1 MIGHF
6 DKLSDRKRWL
16 LSMPKH
22 RSGEKQ
28 RLLSLPKQQRIEATK
43 STMNMK
49 HLNITKLLSVI
60 CICAATTFAAS
71 AQTSTETILRQIEA
85 NNPQLKA
92 AAAEADAERIENR
105 SGALP
110 ENPEFEFNYLWGA
123 DGIGNRKD
131 FRVTQAFDVATLT
144 GMKSRQVASQNELAV
159 LKYKS
164 ERLNVLL
171 EAKQA
176 CIDLI
181 YYNALKAELDTHLA
195 QAQTLVTSFEKR
207 LKAGGANVLDLNK
220 AKVHLT
226 TVRGQISQVE
236 VKRQTLLAALKSLN
250 GGQDIILD
258 DCVYDLSDNLPAD
271 FESWYESASQKNP
284 VLQYV
289 RQEVSVGQKQLSI
302 DKTAWVPELTVGYM
316 SELTTADKFRGV
328 TVGVNIPL
336 WSNANKVKQ
345 SRAKIVAAESRKAA
359 AEQQFY
365 FDLLAQ
371 YNRAASLKANSELMR
386 TSLSETD
393 SRDYLLTALS
403 RGEISMIEYLVE
415 TDQYYEALEQTLSAE
430 RDYHQALAQLNAVE
444 L

>member
-1 MIGHF
+1 
-6 DKLSDRKRWL
+6 
-16 LSMPKH
+16 
-22 RSGEKQ
+22 
-28 RLLSLPKQQRIEATK
+28 
-43 STMNMK
+43 MNY
-49 HLNITKLLSVI
+49 LNINKLLLVI
-60 CICAATTFAAS
+60 CICAVTSFAAT

-92 AAAEADAERIENR
+92 AAAEADAEKIENR
-105 SGALP
+105 SRALL

-123 DGIGNRKD
+123 DGIGNRRD

-144 GMKSRQVASQNELAV
+144 GMKSRQVAGQNEMSA

-181 YYNALKAELDTHLA
+181 YYNALKAELSTHLE

-236 VKRQTLLAALKSLN
+236 VERQTLMATLKSLN
-250 GGQDIILD
+250 GGQDVALE
-258 DCVYDLSDNLPAD
+258 DCDYGLAENLPAD
-271 FESWYESASQKNP
+271 FDSWYESASQKNP
-284 VLQYV
+284 VLEYV
-289 RQEVSVGQKQLSI
+289 RQEVTLGQKQLSI

-345 SRAKIVAAESRKAA
+345 SRAKIAAAESRKVA

-386 TSLSETD
+386 ASLSETD
-393 SRDYLLTALS
+393 SRDYLLTAQS
-403 RGEISMIEYLVE
+403 KGEISMIEYLVE
-415 TDQYYEALEQTLSAE
+415 TDQYYEALEQTLTAE

>member
-1 MIGHF
+1 
-6 DKLSDRKRWL
+6 
-16 LSMPKH
+16 
-22 RSGEKQ
+22 
-28 RLLSLPKQQRIEATK
+28 
-43 STMNMK
+43 MK
-49 HLNITKLLSVI
+49 YLNTNKLLLALY
-60 CICAATTFAAS
+60 ICAATAFAAS

-92 AAAEADAERIENR
+92 AAAEADAEKIENR
-105 SGALP
+105 SRALL

-123 DGIGNRKD
+123 DGIGNRRD

-144 GMKSRQVASQNELAV
+144 GMKSRQVAGQNEMSALR
-159 LKYKS
+159 YKS

-171 EAKQA
+171 EAKHA

-181 YYNALKAELDTHLA
+181 YYNALKAELSTHLE

-236 VKRQTLLAALKSLN
+236 VERQTLMATLKSLN
-250 GGQDIILD
+250 GGQDVALE
-258 DCVYDLSDNLPAD
+258 DCDYGLAENLPAD
-271 FESWYESASQKNP
+271 FDSWYESASQKNP
-284 VLQYV
+284 VLEYV
-289 RQEVSVGQKQLSI
+289 RQEVTLGQKQLSI

-345 SRAKIVAAESRKAA
+345 SRAKIAAAESRKVA

-365 FDLLAQ
+365 FDLLVQ

-386 TSLSETD
+386 ASLSETD
-393 SRDYLLTALS
+393 SRDYLLTAQS
-403 RGEISMIEYLVE
+403 KGEISMIEYLVE
-415 TDQYYEALEQTLSAE
+415 TDQYYEALEQTLTAE

>member
-1 MIGHF
+1 
-6 DKLSDRKRWL
+6 
-16 LSMPKH
+16 
-22 RSGEKQ
+22 
-28 RLLSLPKQQRIEATK
+28 
-43 STMNMK
+43 MK
-49 HLNITKLLSVI
+49 YQNINKLLLAI
-60 CICAATTFAAS
+60 CICAGAAISAS
-71 AQTSTETILRQIEA
+71 AQTSTEAVLLQIEE

-92 AAAEADAERIENR
+92 AAADVEAVKLENR
-105 SGALP
+105 SGAIL
-110 ENPEFEFNYLWGA
+110 ETPEFEFNYLWGA
-123 DGIGNRKD
+123 DGIGNRRD
-131 FRVTQAFDVATLT
+131 FRVTQAFDIATLT
-144 GMKSRQVASQNELAV
+144 GMKSRQVAGQNELAA
-159 LKYKS
+159 LQYKA

-181 YYNALKAELDTHLA
+181 YYNALKAELDTHLS
-195 QAQTLVTSFEKR
+195 QAQTLVSSFEKR

-226 TVRGQISQVE
+226 AVRGQISQVDVE
-236 VKRQTLLAALKSLN
+236 RQTLMSKLKSLN
-250 GGQDIILD
+250 GGKDIVLED
-258 DCVYDLSDNLPAD
+258 SSYGLEDALPTD
-271 FESWYESASQKNP
+271 FDSWYESASLKNP

-289 RQEVSVGQKQLSI
+289 RQEVSVGKKQLSI

-316 SELTTADKFRGV
+316 SELTTADKFRGI

-345 SRAKIVAAESRKAA
+345 SKARIAAAESRKAA

-365 FDLLAQ
+365 FDLLAH

-386 TSLSETD
+386 SSLSETD
-393 SRDYLLTALS
+393 SRDYLLTAQS

-415 TDQYYEALEQTLSAE
+415 TDQYYEALAQTLAAE

>member
-1 MIGHF
+1 
-6 DKLSDRKRWL
+6 
-16 LSMPKH
+16 
-22 RSGEKQ
+22 
-28 RLLSLPKQQRIEATK
+28 
-43 STMNMK
+43 MNY
-49 HLNITKLLSVI
+49 LNINKLLLVI
-60 CICAATTFAAS
+60 CICAVTSFAAT

-92 AAAEADAERIENR
+92 AAAEADAEKIENR
-105 SGALP
+105 SRALL

-123 DGIGNRKD
+123 DGIGNRRD

-144 GMKSRQVASQNELAV
+144 GMKSRQVAGQNEMSA

-181 YYNALKAELDTHLA
+181 YYNALKAELSTHLE

-236 VKRQTLLAALKSLN
+236 VERQTLIATLKSLN
-250 GGQDIILD
+250 GGQDVTLE
-258 DCVYDLSDNLPAD
+258 DCDYGLAENLPAD
-271 FESWYESASQKNP
+271 FDSWYESASQKNP
-284 VLQYV
+284 VLEYV

-345 SRAKIVAAESRKAA
+345 SKARIAAAESRKAA

-371 YNRAASLKANSELMR
+371 YNRAACLKANSELMR
-386 TSLSETD
+386 ASLSETD
-393 SRDYLLTALS
+393 SRDYLLAAQS

-430 RDYHQALAQLNAVE
+430 RDYHQALAQLNAME

>member
-1 MIGHF
+1 
-6 DKLSDRKRWL
+6 
-16 LSMPKH
+16 
-22 RSGEKQ
+22 
-28 RLLSLPKQQRIEATK
+28 
-43 STMNMK
+43 MNMNY
-49 HLNITKLLSVI
+49 LNINKLLLVI
-60 CICAATTFAAS
+60 CICAVTSFAAT

-92 AAAEADAERIENR
+92 AAAEADAEKIENR
-105 SGALP
+105 SRALL

-123 DGIGNRKD
+123 DGIGNRRD

-144 GMKSRQVASQNELAV
+144 GMKSRQVAGQNEMSA

-181 YYNALKAELDTHLA
+181 YYNALKAELSTHLE

-236 VKRQTLLAALKSLN
+236 VERQTLMATLKSLN
-250 GGQDIILD
+250 GGQDVALE
-258 DCVYDLSDNLPAD
+258 DCDYGLAENLPAD
-271 FESWYESASQKNP
+271 FDSWYESASQKNP
-284 VLQYV
+284 VLEYV
-289 RQEVSVGQKQLSI
+289 RQEVTLGQKQLSI

-345 SRAKIVAAESRKAA
+345 SRAKIAAAESRKVA

-386 TSLSETD
+386 ASLSETD
-393 SRDYLLTALS
+393 SRDYLLTAQS
-403 RGEISMIEYLVE
+403 KGEISMIEYLVE
-415 TDQYYEALEQTLSAE
+415 TDQYYEALEQTLTAE

>member
-1 MIGHF
+1 
-6 DKLSDRKRWL
+6 
-16 LSMPKH
+16 
-22 RSGEKQ
+22 
-28 RLLSLPKQQRIEATK
+28 
-43 STMNMK
+43 MNY
-49 HLNITKLLSVI
+49 LNINKLLSVI
-60 CICAATTFAAS
+60 CICAATSFAATS
-71 AQTSTETILRQIEA
+71 QTSTESILRQIEE

-92 AAAEADAERIENR
+92 AAAEADAEKIENR
-105 SGALP
+105 SGALL

-123 DGIGNRKD
+123 DGIGNRRD

-144 GMKSRQVASQNELAV
+144 GMKSRQVAGQNEMST

-171 EAKQA
+171 ESKQA

-181 YYNALKAELDTHLA
+181 YYNALKAELSTHLE
-195 QAQTLVTSFEKR
+195 QAQTLVSSFEKR

-226 TVRGQISQVE
+226 AVRGQISQVE
-236 VKRQTLLAALKSLN
+236 VERQTLLATLKSLN

-271 FESWYESASQKNP
+271 FESWYESASKKNP

-289 RQEVSVGQKQLSI
+289 RQEVTLGRKQLSI

-345 SRAKIVAAESRKAA
+345 SRAKIAAAESRKTA

-386 TSLSETD
+386 SSLSETD
-393 SRDYLLTALS
+393 SRDYLLTAQS

>member
-1 MIGHF
+1 
-6 DKLSDRKRWL
+6 
-16 LSMPKH
+16 
-22 RSGEKQ
+22 
-28 RLLSLPKQQRIEATK
+28 
-43 STMNMK
+43 MK
-49 HLNITKLLSVI
+49 YLNITKLSSAICLCAVATFSV
-60 CICAATTFAAS
+60 S
-71 AQTSTETILRQIEA
+71 AQTATETILRQIEE

-92 AAAEADAERIENR
+92 AAAEADAEKIENR
-105 SGALP
+105 SGALL

-123 DGIGNRKD
+123 DGIGNRRD

-144 GMKSRQVASQNELAV
+144 GMKSRQVAGQNEMSA

-181 YYNALKAELDTHLA
+181 YYNALKAELSTHLE

-226 TVRGQISQVE
+226 AVRGQISQVE
-236 VKRQTLLAALKSLN
+236 VERQTLLAVLKSLN

-289 RQEVSVGQKQLSI
+289 RQEVTLGQKQLSI
-302 DKTAWVPELTVGYM
+302 DKTAWIPELTVGYM

-345 SRAKIVAAESRKAA
+345 SRAKIAAAESRKVA

-365 FDLLAQ
+365 FDLSAQ

-386 TSLSETD
+386 ASLSETD
-393 SRDYLLTALS
+393 SRDYLLTAQS

-430 RDYHQALAQLNAVE
+430 RDYHQALARLNAVE

>member
-1 MIGHF
+1 
-6 DKLSDRKRWL
+6 
-16 LSMPKH
+16 
-22 RSGEKQ
+22 
-28 RLLSLPKQQRIEATK
+28 
-43 STMNMK
+43 MK
-49 HLNITKLLSVI
+49 YLNITKLLLST
-60 CICAATTFAAS
+60 CICAGAAISAS
-71 AQTSTETILRQIEA
+71 AQTSTEAALRQIEA

-92 AAAEADAERIENR
+92 AAADMDAEKLANR

-123 DGIGNRKD
+123 DGIGNRRD

-144 GMKSRQVASQNELAV
+144 GMKSRQVAGQDELAA
-159 LKYKS
+159 LNYRS

-181 YYNALKAELDTHLA
+181 YCNALKAELETHLE
-195 QAQTLVTSFEKR
+195 QAQSLVTAFEKR

-226 TVRGQISQVE
+226 AVQGQVSQVE
-236 VKRQTLLAALKSLN
+236 VERQTLLATLKSLN

-258 DCVYDLSDNLPAD
+258 DRTYDLSENLPGD
-271 FESWYESASQKNP
+271 FDSWYEEASLKNP

-289 RQEVSVGQKQLSI
+289 RQEVSIGRKQLAI

-328 TVGVNIPL
+328 TVGVSIPL
-336 WSNANKVKQ
+336 WSNSNKVKQ
-345 SRAKIVAAESRKAA
+345 SKARIAAAESRQAA

-365 FDLLAQ
+365 YDLLAQ

-386 TSLSETD
+386 ASLSETD
-393 SRDYLLTALS
+393 SRDYLLTAQS
-403 RGEISMIEYLVE
+403 KGEISMIEYLVE
-415 TDQYYEALEQTLSAE
+415 TDQYYEALGQTLAAE
-430 RDYHQALAQLNAVE
+430 RDYHQALARLNAVE

>member
-1 MIGHF
+1 MIN
-6 DKLSDRKRWL
+6 
-16 LSMPKH
+16 
-22 RSGEKQ
+22 
-28 RLLSLPKQQRIEATK
+28 
-43 STMNMK
+43 MNY
-49 HLNITKLLSVI
+49 LNINKLLSVI
-60 CICAATTFAAS
+60 CICAATSFAATS
-71 AQTSTETILRQIEA
+71 QTSTESILRQIEE

-92 AAAEADAERIENR
+92 AAAEADAEKIENR
-105 SGALP
+105 SGALL

-123 DGIGNRKD
+123 DGIGNRRD

-144 GMKSRQVASQNELAV
+144 GMKSRQVAGQNEMST

-171 EAKQA
+171 ESKQA

-181 YYNALKAELDTHLA
+181 YYNALKAELSTHLE
-195 QAQTLVTSFEKR
+195 QAQTLVSSFEKR

-226 TVRGQISQVE
+226 AVRGQISQVE
-236 VKRQTLLAALKSLN
+236 VERQTLLAVLKSLN

-289 RQEVSVGQKQLSI
+289 RQEVTLGQKQLSI
-302 DKTAWVPELTVGYM
+302 DKTAWIPELTVGYM

-345 SRAKIVAAESRKAA
+345 SRAKIAAAESRKVA

-365 FDLLAQ
+365 FDLSAQ

-386 TSLSETD
+386 ASLSETD
-393 SRDYLLTALS
+393 SRDYLLTAQS

>member
-1 MIGHF
+1 
-6 DKLSDRKRWL
+6 
-16 LSMPKH
+16 
-22 RSGEKQ
+22 
-28 RLLSLPKQQRIEATK
+28 
-43 STMNMK
+43 MK
-49 HLNITKLLSVI
+49 YLNITKLLLVI
-60 CICAATTFAAS
+60 YICVATSFAAK
-71 AQTSTETILRQIEA
+71 AQTSTETILRQIEE

-92 AAAEADAERIENR
+92 AVAEADAEKLANR
-105 SGALP
+105 TGALL

-123 DGIGNRKD
+123 DGIGNRRD

-144 GMKSRQVASQNELAV
+144 GMKSRQVSGQNELAA

-164 ERLNVLL
+164 ERLSVLL

-181 YYNALKAELDTHLA
+181 YHNALKAELETHLE

-207 LKAGGANVLDLNK
+207 LKAGEANVLDLNK

-226 TVRGQISQVE
+226 AVRGQVSQVE
-236 VKRQTLLAALKSLN
+236 VECQTLLAKLKSLN
-250 GGQDIILD
+250 GGLDIILD
-258 DCVYDLSDNLPAD
+258 DCVYDLSENLPAD
-271 FESWYESASQKNP
+271 FDSWYESASQKNP

-289 RQEVSVGQKQLSI
+289 RQEVAVGQKQLSI

-336 WSNANKVKQ
+336 WSNANKIKQ
-345 SRAKIVAAESRKAA
+345 SRAKVAAAESHKAA

-371 YNRAASLKANSELMR
+371 YNRAASLKENSELMR
-386 TSLSETD
+386 ASLSETD
-393 SRDYLLTALS
+393 SRDYLLTAQS
-403 RGEISMIEYLVE
+403 KGEISMIEYLVE
-415 TDQYYEALEQTLSAE
+415 TDQYYEALEQTLAAE
-430 RDYHQALAQLNAVE
+430 RDYHQALALLNAVE

>member
-1 MIGHF
+1 MKYQNIN
-6 DKLSDRKRWL
+6 KLL
-16 LSMPKH
+16 LS
-22 RSGEKQ
+22 
-28 RLLSLPKQQRIEATK
+28 
-43 STMNMK
+43 
-49 HLNITKLLSVI
+49 I
-60 CICAATTFAAS
+60 CICVGAAISAS
-71 AQTSTETILRQIEA
+71 AQTSTEAVLRQIEE

-92 AAAEADAERIENR
+92 AAADVEAEKLENR
-105 SGALP
+105 SGAIL

-123 DGIGNRKD
+123 DGIGNRRD

-144 GMKSRQVASQNELAV
+144 GMKSRQAAGQNELAA
-159 LKYKS
+159 LQYKA

-181 YYNALKAELDTHLA
+181 YYNALKAELDTHLS
-195 QAQTLVTSFEKR
+195 QAQTLVSSFEKR

-236 VKRQTLLAALKSLN
+236 VERQALLSKLRSLN
-250 GGQDIILD
+250 GGKDIVLED
-258 DCVYDLSDNLPAD
+258 SSYGLEDALSTNFD
-271 FESWYESASQKNP
+271 SWYESASQKNP
-284 VLQYV
+284 ILQYV
-289 RQEVSVGQKQLSI
+289 RQEVTVGKKQLSI

-316 SELTTADKFRGV
+316 SELTTADKFRGI

-345 SRAKIVAAESRKAA
+345 SKARIAAAESRKAA

-386 TSLSETD
+386 SSLSETD
-393 SRDYLLTALS
+393 SRDYLLTAQS

-415 TDQYYEALEQTLSAE
+415 TDQYYEALEQTLAAE
-430 RDYHQALAQLNAVE
+430 RDYHQALARLNAVD

>member
-1 MIGHF
+1 MKYQNIN
-6 DKLSDRKRWL
+6 
-16 LSMPKH
+16 
-22 RSGEKQ
+22 
-28 RLLSLPKQQRIEATK
+28 RLLLTIF
-43 STMNMK
+43 
-49 HLNITKLLSVI
+49 
-60 CICAATTFAAS
+60 ICAGAAISVS
-71 AQTSTETILRQIEA
+71 AQISTKVVLRQIEE
-85 NNPQLKA
+85 NNQQLKA
-92 AAAEADAERIENR
+92 AAADVEAEKLANR
-105 SGALP
+105 SEALL

-123 DGIGNRKD
+123 DGIGNRRD

-144 GMKSRQVASQNELAV
+144 GMKSRQVASQNELAA

-164 ERLNVLL
+164 ERLSVLL
-171 EAKQA
+171 EAKQV

-181 YYNALKAELDTHLA
+181 YYNALKAELSTHLE

-226 TVRGQISQVE
+226 AVRGQISQVE
-236 VKRQTLLAALKSLN
+236 VERQTLLAVLKSLN
-250 GGQDIILD
+250 GGLDIILD

-289 RQEVSVGQKQLSI
+289 RQEVSVGHKQLSI

-345 SRAKIVAAESRKAA
+345 SKARIAAAESRKTA

-386 TSLSETD
+386 SSLSETD
-393 SRDYLLTALS
+393 SRDYLLTAQS

-430 RDYHQALAQLNAVE
+430 RDYHQALAKLNAVE

>member
-1 MIGHF
+1 MKYQDIN
-6 DKLSDRKRWL
+6 KLL
-16 LSMPKH
+16 LS
-22 RSGEKQ
+22 
-28 RLLSLPKQQRIEATK
+28 
-43 STMNMK
+43 
-49 HLNITKLLSVI
+49 I
-60 CICAATTFAAS
+60 CICAGAAFSAS
-71 AQTSTETILRQIEA
+71 AQTSTEAVLRQIEE

-92 AAAEADAERIENR
+92 AAADVEAEKLENR
-105 SGALP
+105 SAAIL

-123 DGIGNRKD
+123 DGIGNRRD
-131 FRVTQAFDVATLT
+131 FRVTQAFDIATLT
-144 GMKSRQVASQNELAV
+144 GMKSRQVAGQNELAA
-159 LKYKS
+159 LQYKA

-181 YYNALKAELDTHLA
+181 YYNALKSELDTHLN
-195 QAQTLVTSFEKR
+195 QAQTLVYSFEKR

-226 TVRGQISQVE
+226 AVRGQISQVE
-236 VKRQTLLAALKSLN
+236 VERQALMSKLKSLN
-250 GGQDIILD
+250 GGKDIVLED
-258 DCVYDLSDNLPAD
+258 SSYGLEDALPTD
-271 FESWYESASQKNP
+271 FDSWYESTSLKNP

-289 RQEVSVGQKQLSI
+289 RQEVSIGKKQLSI

-316 SELTTADKFRGV
+316 SELTTADKFRGI

-345 SRAKIVAAESRKAA
+345 SKARIVAAESRKAA

-386 TSLSETD
+386 SSLSETD
-393 SRDYLLTALS
+393 SRDYLLTAQS

-415 TDQYYEALEQTLSAE
+415 TDQYYEALEQTLAAE

>member
-1 MIGHF
+1 MKFHRIN
-6 DKLSDRKRWL
+6 KLFL
-16 LSMPKH
+16 
-22 RSGEKQ
+22 
-28 RLLSLPKQQRIEATK
+28 A
-43 STMNMK
+43 
-49 HLNITKLLSVI
+49 V
-60 CICAATTFAAS
+60 CICAVSVHQAS
-71 AQTSTETILRQIEA
+71 AQTSTEAILRQIEE

-92 AAAEADAERIENR
+92 SAAEVDAEKLDNR
-105 SGALP
+105 SDALL

-123 DGIGNRKD
+123 DGIGNRRD

-144 GMKSRQVASQNELAV
+144 GMKSRQVAGQNELAV

-176 CIDLI
+176 CINLI
-181 YYNALKAELDTHLA
+181 YYNALKAELDTHLK

-236 VKRQTLLAALKSLN
+236 VECQALLAELKNLN
-250 GGQDIILD
+250 GGIDIVFD
-258 DCVYDLSDNLPAD
+258 DSVYGLSDDLPAD
-271 FESWYESASQKNP
+271 FDTWYESASQKNP

-289 RQEVSVGQKQLSI
+289 RQEVNVSKKQLSI
-302 DKTAWVPELTVGYM
+302 DKTAWVPELTIGYM

-336 WSNANKVKQ
+336 WSNSNKVKQ
-345 SRAKIVAAESRKAA
+345 SRAKIAAAESRKVA

-365 FDLLAQ
+365 FDLLSQ

-386 TSLSETD
+386 SSLSETD
-393 SRDYLLTALS
+393 SREYLLAAQS
-403 RGEISMIEYLVE
+403 KGEISMIEYLVE

-430 RDYHQALAQLNAVE
+430 RDYHLALAQLNAVE

>member
-1 MIGHF
+1 
-6 DKLSDRKRWL
+6 
-16 LSMPKH
+16 
-22 RSGEKQ
+22 
-28 RLLSLPKQQRIEATK
+28 
-43 STMNMK
+43 MK
-49 HLNITKLLSVI
+49 CQNINKLLLAI
-60 CICAATTFAAS
+60 CICAGSSYGTS
-71 AQTSTETILRQIEA
+71 GQTSTEAILRQIEA

-92 AAAEADAERIENR
+92 AAADMDAEKLANR
-105 SGALP
+105 AGALP

-123 DGIGNRKD
+123 DGIGNRRD

-144 GMKSRQVASQNELAV
+144 GMKSRQVAGQNELTA

-171 EAKQA
+171 EARRT

-181 YYNALKAELDTHLA
+181 YCNALKAELDTHLE
-195 QAQTLVTSFEKR
+195 QAQTLVTAFEKR

-226 TVRGQISQVE
+226 AVRGQISQVE
-236 VKRQTLLAALKSLN
+236 VEREALLATLKSLN
-250 GGQDIILD
+250 GGQGIVLD
-258 DCVYDLSDNLPAD
+258 DCRYDLSESLPSD
-271 FESWYESASQKNP
+271 FDSWYESASQKNP

-289 RQEVSVGQKQLSI
+289 RQVVSVGRKQLSI
-302 DKTAWVPELTVGYM
+302 DRTAWVPELTVGYM

-336 WSNANKVKQ
+336 WSNSNKIKQ
-345 SRAKIVAAESRKAA
+345 SKARIAAAESRQTA

-386 TSLSETD
+386 ASLSETD
-393 SRDYLLTALS
+393 SRDHLLAAQS

-415 TDQYYEALEQTLSAE
+415 TDQYYEALGQTLAAE
-430 RDYHQALAQLNAVE
+430 RDYHQALARLRAVE

>member
-1 MIGHF
+1 MNIN
-6 DKLSDRKRWL
+6 KLL
-16 LSMPKH
+16 LSF
-22 RSGEKQ
+22 
-28 RLLSLPKQQRIEATK
+28 
-43 STMNMK
+43 
-49 HLNITKLLSVI
+49 
-60 CICAATTFAAS
+60 CICAACTVSTT
-71 AQTSTETILRQIEA
+71 AQTSTEAVLRQIEA

-92 AAAEADAERIENR
+92 AAADMDAEKLANR

-123 DGIGNRKD
+123 DGIGNRRD

-144 GMKSRQVASQNELAV
+144 GMKSRHVAGRNELTA

-171 EAKQA
+171 EARQT

-181 YYNALKAELDTHLA
+181 YYNALKAELDTHLE
-195 QAQTLVTSFEKR
+195 QAQTLVTAFEKR

-226 TVRGQISQVE
+226 AVRGQISQVE
-236 VKRQTLLAALKSLN
+236 VEREALLATLKSLN
-250 GGQDIILD
+250 GGQGVVLE
-258 DCVYDLSDNLPAD
+258 DCRYDLSESLPSD
-271 FESWYESASQKNP
+271 FDSWYESTSQKNP

-302 DKTAWVPELTVGYM
+302 DRTAWVPELTVGYM

-336 WSNANKVKQ
+336 WSNSNKIKQ
-345 SRAKIVAAESRKAA
+345 SKARIAAAESRQAA

-365 FDLLAQ
+365 LDLLAQ

-386 TSLSETD
+386 ASLTETD
-393 SRDYLLTALS
+393 SRDYLLSAQS

-415 TDQYYEALEQTLSAE
+415 TDQYYEALGQTLAAE
-430 RDYHQALAQLNAVE
+430 RDYHQALARLKAVE

>member
-16 LSMPKH
+16 LSLSKH
-22 RSGEKQ
+22 R
-28 RLLSLPKQQRIEATK
+28 RIEATK
-43 STMNMK
+43 NIMNMK
-49 HLNITKLLSVI
+49 YLNITKLSSAICLCAVATFSV
-60 CICAATTFAAS
+60 S
-71 AQTSTETILRQIEA
+71 AQTSTETILRQIEE

-92 AAAEADAERIENR
+92 AAAEADAEKIENR
-105 SGALP
+105 SGVLL

-123 DGIGNRKD
+123 DGIGNRRD

-144 GMKSRQVASQNELAV
+144 GMKSRQVAGQNEMSA

-181 YYNALKAELDTHLA
+181 YYNALKAELSTHLE

-236 VKRQTLLAALKSLN
+236 VERQTLMATLKSLN
-250 GGQDIILD
+250 GGQDVALE
-258 DCVYDLSDNLPAD
+258 DCDYGLAENLPAD
-271 FESWYESASQKNP
+271 FDSWYESASQKNP
-284 VLQYV
+284 VLEYV
-289 RQEVSVGQKQLSI
+289 RQEVTLGQKQLSI

-345 SRAKIVAAESRKAA
+345 SRAKIAAAESRKVA

-386 TSLSETD
+386 ASLSETD
-393 SRDYLLTALS
+393 SRDYLLTAQS
-403 RGEISMIEYLVE
+403 KGEISMIEYLVE
-415 TDQYYEALEQTLSAE
+415 TDQYYEALEQTLTAE

>member
-1 MIGHF
+1 
-6 DKLSDRKRWL
+6 
-16 LSMPKH
+16 
-22 RSGEKQ
+22 
-28 RLLSLPKQQRIEATK
+28 
-43 STMNMK
+43 MNMNY
-49 HLNITKLLSVI
+49 LNINKLLLVI
-60 CICAATTFAAS
+60 CICAVTSFAAT

-92 AAAEADAERIENR
+92 AAAEADAEKIENR
-105 SGALP
+105 SRALL

-123 DGIGNRKD
+123 DGIGNRRD

-144 GMKSRQVASQNELAV
+144 GMKSRQVAGQNEMSA

-181 YYNALKAELDTHLA
+181 YYNALKAELSTHLE
-195 QAQTLVTSFEKR
+195 QAQTLVSSFEKR

-226 TVRGQISQVE
+226 AVRGEISQVE
-236 VKRQTLLAALKSLN
+236 VERQTLLATLKSLN

-271 FESWYESASQKNP
+271 FESWYESASKKNP

-289 RQEVSVGQKQLSI
+289 RQEVTLGQKQLSI

-345 SRAKIVAAESRKAA
+345 SRAKIAAAESRKAA

-386 TSLSETD
+386 ASLSETD
-393 SRDYLLTALS
+393 SRDYLLTAQS
-403 RGEISMIEYLVE
+403 KGEISMIEYLVE

-430 RDYHQALAQLNAVE
+430 RDYHQALAKLNAVE

>member
-1 MIGHF
+1 MGTE
-6 DKLSDRKRWL
+6 R
-16 LSMPKH
+16 
-22 RSGEKQ
+22 
-28 RLLSLPKQQRIEATK
+28 
-43 STMNMK
+43 TMNMK
-49 HLNITKLLSVI
+49 YLNITKLLSVI
-60 CICAATTFAAS
+60 CICVATSFGTK
-71 AQTSTETILRQIEA
+71 AQTSTETILRQIEE

-92 AAAEADAERIENR
+92 SAAEVDAEKLANR
-105 SGALP
+105 SGALL

-123 DGIGNRKD
+123 DGIGNRRD

-144 GMKSRQVASQNELAV
+144 GMKSKQVAEQNELAT
-159 LKYKS
+159 LQYKA

-181 YYNALKAELDTHLA
+181 YYNALKSELDTHLA

-207 LKAGGANVLDLNK
+207 MKAGGANVLDLNK

-236 VKRQTLLAALKSLN
+236 VERQAILAKLKSLN
-250 GGQDIILD
+250 GGVDITLD
-258 DCVYDLSDNLPAD
+258 DSAYSLSDDLPSD
-271 FESWYESASQKNP
+271 FDSWYESASQKNP

-289 RQEVSVGQKQLSI
+289 RQEVAVGQKQLSI

-345 SRAKIVAAESRKAA
+345 SRARIAAAESRKAA

-371 YNRAASLKANSELMR
+371 YNRAASLKENSELMR
-386 TSLSETD
+386 SSLAETD
-393 SRDYLLTALS
+393 SRDYLLTAQS
-403 RGEISMIEYLVE
+403 KGEISMIEYLVE
-415 TDQYYEALEQTLSAE
+415 TDQYYEALEQTLVSE
-430 RDYHQALAQLNAVE
+430 RDYHQALALLNAVE

>member
-1 MIGHF
+1 MKYQNIN
-6 DKLSDRKRWL
+6 KLL
-16 LSMPKH
+16 LS
-22 RSGEKQ
+22 
-28 RLLSLPKQQRIEATK
+28 
-43 STMNMK
+43 
-49 HLNITKLLSVI
+49 I
-60 CICAATTFAAS
+60 CICAGAAISAS
-71 AQTSTETILRQIEA
+71 AQTSTEAVLRQIEE

-92 AAAEADAERIENR
+92 AAADVEAEKLENR
-105 SGALP
+105 SGAIL

-123 DGIGNRKD
+123 DGIGNRRD

-144 GMKSRQVASQNELAV
+144 GMKSRQAAGQNELAA
-159 LKYKS
+159 LQYKA

-181 YYNALKAELDTHLA
+181 YYNALKAELDTHLS
-195 QAQTLVTSFEKR
+195 QAQTLVSSFEKR

-236 VKRQTLLAALKSLN
+236 VERQALLSKLRSLN
-250 GGQDIILD
+250 GGKDIVLED
-258 DCVYDLSDNLPAD
+258 SSYGLEDALSTNFD
-271 FESWYESASQKNP
+271 SWYESASQKNP
-284 VLQYV
+284 ILQYV
-289 RQEVSVGQKQLSI
+289 RQEVTVGKKQLSI

-316 SELTTADKFRGV
+316 SELTTADKFRGI

-345 SRAKIVAAESRKAA
+345 SKARIAAAESRKAA

-386 TSLSETD
+386 SSLSETD
-393 SRDYLLTALS
+393 SRDYLLTAQS

-415 TDQYYEALEQTLSAE
+415 TDQYYEALEQTLAAE
-430 RDYHQALAQLNAVE
+430 RDYHQALARLNAVD

>member
-1 MIGHF
+1 MTMKYQDIN
-6 DKLSDRKRWL
+6 KLL
-16 LSMPKH
+16 LS
-22 RSGEKQ
+22 
-28 RLLSLPKQQRIEATK
+28 
-43 STMNMK
+43 
-49 HLNITKLLSVI
+49 I
-60 CICAATTFAAS
+60 CICAGAAFSAS
-71 AQTSTETILRQIEA
+71 AQTSTEAVLRQIEE

-92 AAAEADAERIENR
+92 AAADVEAEKLENR
-105 SGALP
+105 SAAIL

-123 DGIGNRKD
+123 DGIGNRRD
-131 FRVTQAFDVATLT
+131 FRVTQAFDIATLT
-144 GMKSRQVASQNELAV
+144 GMKSRQVAGQNELAA
-159 LKYKS
+159 LQYKA

-181 YYNALKAELDTHLA
+181 YYNALKSELDTHLN
-195 QAQTLVTSFEKR
+195 QAQTLVYSFEKR

-226 TVRGQISQVE
+226 AVRGQISQVE
-236 VKRQTLLAALKSLN
+236 VERQALMSKLKSLN
-250 GGQDIILD
+250 GGKDIVLED
-258 DCVYDLSDNLPAD
+258 SSYGLEDALPTD
-271 FESWYESASQKNP
+271 FDSWYESTSLKNP

-289 RQEVSVGQKQLSI
+289 RQEVSIGKKQLSI

-316 SELTTADKFRGV
+316 SELTTADKFRGI

-345 SRAKIVAAESRKAA
+345 SKARIVAAESRKAA

-386 TSLSETD
+386 SSLSETD
-393 SRDYLLTALS
+393 SRDYLLTAQS

-415 TDQYYEALEQTLSAE
+415 TDQYYEALEQTLAAE

>member
-1 MIGHF
+1 MKYQNIN
-6 DKLSDRKRWL
+6 KLL
-16 LSMPKH
+16 LS
-22 RSGEKQ
+22 
-28 RLLSLPKQQRIEATK
+28 
-43 STMNMK
+43 
-49 HLNITKLLSVI
+49 I
-60 CICAATTFAAS
+60 CFYAGAAISAS
-71 AQTSTETILRQIEA
+71 AQTSTEAILRQIEE

-92 AAAEADAERIENR
+92 AAADVEAEKLENR
-105 SGALP
+105 SGAIL

-123 DGIGNRKD
+123 DGIGNRRD

-144 GMKSRQVASQNELAV
+144 GMKSRQVAGLNELAA
-159 LKYKS
+159 LQYKA

-181 YYNALKAELDTHLA
+181 YYNALKAELNTHLE
-195 QAQTLVTSFEKR
+195 QAQTLVSAFEKR

-226 TVRGQISQVE
+226 TVRGQISQLEVE
-236 VKRQTLLAALKSLN
+236 RQTLLAKLKSLN
-250 GGQDIILD
+250 GGNDITLD
-258 DCVYDLSDNLPAD
+258 DSAYDLSDDLQAD
-271 FESWYESASQKNP
+271 FDSWYTSASLKNP
-284 VLQYV
+284 VLQYI
-289 RQEVSVGQKQLSI
+289 RQEVAVGQKQLSI

-345 SRAKIVAAESRKAA
+345 SKARIAAAESRKAA

-371 YNRAASLKANSELMR
+371 YNRAASLKENSELMR
-386 TSLSETD
+386 ASLSETD
-393 SRDYLLTALS
+393 SRDYLLTAQS

>member
-1 MIGHF
+1 MKYLNIN
-6 DKLSDRKRWL
+6 
-16 LSMPKH
+16 
-22 RSGEKQ
+22 
-28 RLLSLPKQQRIEATK
+28 RLLL
-43 STMNMK
+43 
-49 HLNITKLLSVI
+49 VI
-60 CICAATTFAAS
+60 CISAAGTVHTS
-71 AQTSTETILRQIEA
+71 AQSSVDEILKQIES
-85 NNPQLKA
+85 NNPTLKA
-92 AAAEADAERIENR
+92 AAAQAEAQRLENR

-123 DGIGNRKD
+123 DGIGNRRD
-131 FRVTQAFDVATLT
+131 FSVTQAFDVATLT
-144 GMKSRQVASQNELAV
+144 GMKSRQVAGQNELAA
-159 LKYKS
+159 LSYKS

-181 YYNALKAELDTHLA
+181 YYNALKSELDTHLE
-195 QAQTLVTSFEKR
+195 QALTLVSSFEKR
-207 LKAGGANVLDLNK
+207 IQAGDASILDLNK

-226 TVRGQISQVE
+226 TVRGQISQVDVE
-236 VKRQTLLAALKSLN
+236 REALLSTLKSLN
-250 GGQDIILD
+250 GGRGIVLEERSYALD
-258 DCVYDLSDNLPAD
+258 ENLPAD
-271 FESWYESASQKNP
+271 FEAWYTEASEKNP

-289 RQEVSVGQKQLSI
+289 RQEVAVDERQLSI

-336 WSNANKVKQ
+336 WSNSNKVKQ
-345 SRAKIVAAESRKAA
+345 SRAKIVASQSRKAA

-365 FDLLAQ
+365 FDLLSM

-386 TSLSETD
+386 ASLGETD
-393 SRDYLLTALS
+393 SRDYLLSAQS
-403 RGEISMIEYLVE
+403 KGEISMIEYLVE

>member
-1 MIGHF
+1 
-6 DKLSDRKRWL
+6 
-16 LSMPKH
+16 
-22 RSGEKQ
+22 
-28 RLLSLPKQQRIEATK
+28 
-43 STMNMK
+43 MNMK
-49 HLNITKLLSVI
+49 YLNTNKLLLALY
-60 CICAATTFAAS
+60 ICAATAFAAS

-92 AAAEADAERIENR
+92 AAAEADAEKIENR
-105 SGALP
+105 SRALL

-123 DGIGNRKD
+123 DGIGNRRD

-144 GMKSRQVASQNELAV
+144 GMKSRQVAGQNEMSALR
-159 LKYKS
+159 YKS

-171 EAKQA
+171 EAKHA

-181 YYNALKAELDTHLA
+181 YYNALKAELSTHLE

-236 VKRQTLLAALKSLN
+236 VERQTLMATLKSLN
-250 GGQDIILD
+250 GGQDVALE
-258 DCVYDLSDNLPAD
+258 DCDYGLAENLPAD
-271 FESWYESASQKNP
+271 FDSWYESASQKNP
-284 VLQYV
+284 VLEYV
-289 RQEVSVGQKQLSI
+289 RQEVTLGQKQLSI

-345 SRAKIVAAESRKAA
+345 SRAKIAAAESRKVA

-386 TSLSETD
+386 ASLSETD
-393 SRDYLLTALS
+393 SRDYLLTAQS
-403 RGEISMIEYLVE
+403 KGEISMIEYLVE
-415 TDQYYEALEQTLSAE
+415 TDQYYEALEQTLTAE

>member
-16 LSMPKH
+16 LSLSKH
-22 RSGEKQ
+22 R
-28 RLLSLPKQQRIEATK
+28 RIEATK
-43 STMNMK
+43 NIMNMK
-49 HLNITKLLSVI
+49 YLNITKLSSAICLCAVATFSV
-60 CICAATTFAAS
+60 S
-71 AQTSTETILRQIEA
+71 AQTSTETILRQIEE

-92 AAAEADAERIENR
+92 AAAEADAEKIENR
-105 SGALP
+105 SGALL

-123 DGIGNRKD
+123 DGIGNRRD

-144 GMKSRQVASQNELAV
+144 GMKSRQVAGQNEMSI

-181 YYNALKAELDTHLA
+181 YYNALKAELSTHLE
-195 QAQTLVTSFEKR
+195 QAQTLVSSFEKR

-226 TVRGQISQVE
+226 AVRGQISQVE
-236 VKRQTLLAALKSLN
+236 VERQTLLAVLKSLN

-289 RQEVSVGQKQLSI
+289 RQEVTLGQKQLSI
-302 DKTAWVPELTVGYM
+302 DKTAWIPELTVGYM

-336 WSNANKVKQ
+336 WSNANKIKQ
-345 SRAKIVAAESRKAA
+345 SRAKIAAAESRKVA

-365 FDLLAQ
+365 FDLSAQ

-386 TSLSETD
+386 ASLSETD
-393 SRDYLLTALS
+393 SRDYLLTAQS

-430 RDYHQALAQLNAVE
+430 RDYHQALARLNAVE

>member
-1 MIGHF
+1 
-6 DKLSDRKRWL
+6 
-16 LSMPKH
+16 
-22 RSGEKQ
+22 
-28 RLLSLPKQQRIEATK
+28 
-43 STMNMK
+43 MNY
-49 HLNITKLLSVI
+49 LNINKLLSVI
-60 CICAATTFAAS
+60 CICVATSFAAS
-71 AQTSTETILRQIEA
+71 AQTSTETILRQIEE

-92 AAAEADAERIENR
+92 AAAEADAEKIENR
-105 SGALP
+105 SGALL

-123 DGIGNRKD
+123 DGIGNRRD

-144 GMKSRQVASQNELAV
+144 GMKSRQVAGQNEMSA

-181 YYNALKAELDTHLA
+181 YYNALKAELSTHLE
-195 QAQTLVTSFEKR
+195 QAQTLVSSFEKR

-226 TVRGQISQVE
+226 AVRGEISQVE
-236 VKRQTLLAALKSLN
+236 VERQTLLATLKSLN

-271 FESWYESASQKNP
+271 FESWYESASKKNP

-289 RQEVSVGQKQLSI
+289 RQEVTLGRKQLSI

-345 SRAKIVAAESRKAA
+345 SRAKIAAAESRKAA

-386 TSLSETD
+386 ASLSETD
-393 SRDYLLTALS
+393 SRDYLLTAQS
-403 RGEISMIEYLVE
+403 KGEISMIEYLVE

>member
-16 LSMPKH
+16 LSLSKH
-22 RSGEKQ
+22 R
-28 RLLSLPKQQRIEATK
+28 RIEATK
-43 STMNMK
+43 NIMNMK
-49 HLNITKLLSVI
+49 YLNITKLSSAICLCAVATFSV
-60 CICAATTFAAS
+60 S
-71 AQTSTETILRQIEA
+71 AQTSTETILRQIEE

-92 AAAEADAERIENR
+92 AAAEADAEKIENR
-105 SGALP
+105 SGVLL

-123 DGIGNRKD
+123 DGIGNRRD

-144 GMKSRQVASQNELAV
+144 GMKSRQVAGQNEMSI

-171 EAKQA
+171 ESKQA

-181 YYNALKAELDTHLA
+181 YYNALKAELSTHLE
-195 QAQTLVTSFEKR
+195 QAQTLVSSFEKR

-226 TVRGQISQVE
+226 AVRGEISQVE
-236 VKRQTLLAALKSLN
+236 VERQTLLATLKSLN

-289 RQEVSVGQKQLSI
+289 RQEVTLGQKQLSI
-302 DKTAWVPELTVGYM
+302 DKTAWIPELTVGYM

-336 WSNANKVKQ
+336 WSNANKIKQ
-345 SRAKIVAAESRKAA
+345 SRAKIAAAESRKVA

-365 FDLLAQ
+365 FDLSAQ

-386 TSLSETD
+386 ASLSETD
-393 SRDYLLTALS
+393 SRDYLLTAQS

-430 RDYHQALAQLNAVE
+430 RDYHQALARLNAVE

>member
-1 MIGHF
+1 MIN
-6 DKLSDRKRWL
+6 
-16 LSMPKH
+16 
-22 RSGEKQ
+22 
-28 RLLSLPKQQRIEATK
+28 
-43 STMNMK
+43 MNY
-49 HLNITKLLSVI
+49 LNINKLLSVI
-60 CICAATTFAAS
+60 CICASTSFAATS
-71 AQTSTETILRQIEA
+71 QTSTESILRQIEE

-92 AAAEADAERIENR
+92 AAAEADAEKIENR
-105 SGALP
+105 SGALL

-123 DGIGNRKD
+123 DGIGNRRD

-144 GMKSRQVASQNELAV
+144 GMKSRQVAGQNEMST

-181 YYNALKAELDTHLA
+181 YYNALKAELSTHLE
-195 QAQTLVTSFEKR
+195 QAQTLVSSFEKR

-226 TVRGQISQVE
+226 AVRGEISQVE
-236 VKRQTLLAALKSLN
+236 VERQTLLATLKSLN

-271 FESWYESASQKNP
+271 FESWYESASKKNP

-289 RQEVSVGQKQLSI
+289 RQEVTLGRKQLSI

-345 SRAKIVAAESRKAA
+345 SRAKIAAAESRKAA

-386 TSLSETD
+386 SSLSETD
-393 SRDYLLTALS
+393 SRDYLLTAQS

>member
-1 MIGHF
+1 
-6 DKLSDRKRWL
+6 
-16 LSMPKH
+16 
-22 RSGEKQ
+22 
-28 RLLSLPKQQRIEATK
+28 
-43 STMNMK
+43 MNY
-49 HLNITKLLSVI
+49 LNINKLLLVI
-60 CICAATTFAAS
+60 CICAVTSFAAT

-92 AAAEADAERIENR
+92 AAAEADAEKIENR
-105 SGALP
+105 SRALL

-123 DGIGNRKD
+123 DGIGNRRD

-144 GMKSRQVASQNELAV
+144 GMKSRQVAGQNEMSA

-181 YYNALKAELDTHLA
+181 YYNALKAELSTHLE

-236 VKRQTLLAALKSLN
+236 VERQTLIATLKSLN
-250 GGQDIILD
+250 GGQDVTLE
-258 DCVYDLSDNLPAD
+258 DCDYGLAENLPAD
-271 FESWYESASQKNP
+271 FDSWYESASQKNP
-284 VLQYV
+284 VLEYV

-328 TVGVNIPL
+328 TVSVNIPL

-345 SRAKIVAAESRKAA
+345 SKARIAAAESRKAA

-386 TSLSETD
+386 ASLSETD
-393 SRDYLLTALS
+393 SRDYLLTAQS
-403 RGEISMIEYLVE
+403 KGEISMIEYLVE
-415 TDQYYEALEQTLSAE
+415 TDQYYEALEQTLTAE